1 MQLTVFAAV
10 VAVASVALALPAWAG
25 VGGTAPTTTITKQ
38 GRNDNKIFAGI
49 NWNWGVRNG
58 ATAVIGYRWAKIKD
72 NERVHGALI
81 DMTFALSG
89 AAVGPGE
96 IHLKALQGRRSVQG
110 ELGVGYGLQ
119 AGAFLLNG
127 GVRAPYVNLGT
138 DYLFGKGW
146 QPYIGIDTLGR
157 VKKPDEVSTT
167 TCPAGSVLQN
177 GTCVID

>member
-1 MQLTVFAAV
+1 MKATVLAAF
-10 VAVASVALALPAWAG
+10 VAVASVSLAMPACAG
-25 VGGTAPTTTITKQ
+25 SSGTAPTTTITKQ
-38 GRNDNKIFAGI
+38 GRNDNKLFAGI

-110 ELGVGYGLQ
+110 ELGIGYGLQ
-119 AGAFLLNG
+119 AGAFLLNA
-127 GVRAPYVNLGT
+127 GVRGPYVNLGT

-146 QPYIGIDTLGR
+146 QPYVGIDTLGR
-157 VKKPDEVSTT
+157 VKKPNEVSTT
-167 TCPAGSVLQN
+167 TCPPGFDLQN
-177 GTCVID
+177 GACFID